1 MAELKRG
8 DFAVIEPGYLTSRRC
23 RVVGPGPDGH
33 LYVAMV
39 DWAEEPVILVDRD
52 RLIPRPNGFLDPAGS
67 IPPSPEPPVGPAL
80 GVPAADVAPTSAP
93 G

>member
-1 MAELKRG
+1 MDSTDIKRG
-8 DFAVIEPGYLTSRRC
+8 DFAVVEPGYLTSRRC

-33 LYVAMV
+33 LYVAMI
-39 DWAEEPVILVDRD
+39 DWPEEPHILVARE

-67 IPPSPEPPVGPAL
+67 IDPSAGPAS
-80 GVPAADVAPTSAP
+80 GIPVADVAPASAP